1 MKKLLN
7 IFAVVTLSAV
17 LLASCNTEQIT
28 KVYEPDGPAYSFI
41 NKAGSFTLP
50 ATNPVFSVKVFRST
64 TEGSA
69 TVNIAA
75 TPSANVFTV
84 PSALTFEDGQG
95 AADLQISLTNQ
106 AAIGLVYT
114 LKLTIGEEDVSVG
127 GVGTIDLKVNLAY
140 NWISLGNGQFYDSW
154 TLYSIPTVEFR
165 QAEGFERWRI
175 MQPYTK
181 ALLLEAEWEGWIGG
195 PTSSYIEFWV
205 IPTPEGGDPAVK
217 YIKWDTNWYAGL
229 LYGGDAASPIKW
241 YYPTALSASYA
252 AQILK
257 CKFIQDKVVQF
268 RPAIYIDGVGGW
280 ANSDNFSWASLPG
293 GPDLYDI
300 L

>member
-41 NKAGSFTLP
+41 NKAGNFTLP
-50 ATNPVFSVKVFRST
+50 ATNPEFSVKIFRNT
-64 TEGSA
+64 REGSA

-84 PSALTFEDGQG
+84 PSALTFEDGEG
-95 AADLQISLTNQ
+95 AADLQISLTNE

-140 NWISLGNGQFYDSW
+140 NWISLGNGQFFDSW
-154 TLYSIPTVEFR
+154 ALYSINTVEIR
-165 QAEGFERWRI
+165 KAEGFERYRV

-181 ALLLEAEWEGWIGG
+181 ELLLEAEWEGWLGG
-195 PTSSYIEFWV
+195 PQSAYIEFWV
-205 IPTPEGGDPAVK
+205 IDDEKHV
-217 YIKWDTNWYAGL
+217 KWDTNWYAGL
-229 LYGGDAASPIKW
+229 LYQGNAENPIKH
-241 YYPTALSASYA
+241 YYPSALGASLA
-252 AQILK
+252 GHDAKSL
-257 CKFIQDKVVQF
+257 FIQDKVVRL
-268 RPAIYIDGVGGW
+268 RPAIYIDGLGGW
-280 ANSDNFSWASLPG
+280 QNSDNFSYISLPG
-293 GPDLYDI
+293 GPNLNDI